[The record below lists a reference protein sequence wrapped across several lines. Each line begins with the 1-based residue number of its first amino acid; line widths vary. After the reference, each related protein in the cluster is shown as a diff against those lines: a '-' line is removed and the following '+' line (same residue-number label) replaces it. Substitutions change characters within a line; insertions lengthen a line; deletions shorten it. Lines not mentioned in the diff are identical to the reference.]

1 MRKPPCRRL
10 LPGGLL
16 CLAAL
21 ATLPAGAAD
30 SDPAA
35 LPAWQVLEYE
45 QQAFFV
51 TARSRIEVVAD
62 SADPQRW
69 QLTASSAVANN
80 SEEVVLELAADGS
93 ARHRARLSRGKSNEQ
108 RYKTYEYLPEHI
120 LRVRRDP
127 PTGAVAQPP
136 GEWPVS
142 NRRKIAYPHG
152 ADGLPVT
159 DAYALLLLA
168 ARFLTS
174 PGAAAD
180 VVVNTEFNFYLVR
193 MSRSD
198 GRPVQASYEVAGGSA
213 STGKRLTRGVT
224 LTVSP
229 LGEQVD
235 KPDFSLLGLGGEI
248 TILFDEEYVL
258 PLQLHGTAPRI
269 GPAEI
274 NLTRVTLRD
283 PAA

>member
-1 MRKPPCRRL
+1 MKKLPCRHL

-21 ATLPAGAAD
+21 ATLPASAAD
-30 SDPAA
+30 STPVTP
-35 LPAWQVLEYE
+35 PAWQVLEYE

-51 TARSRIEVVAD
+51 TARSRIELVPD

-69 QLTASSAVANN
+69 RLAASSAVASN
-80 SEEVVLELAADGS
+80 SEEVALELAADGS
-93 ARHRARLSRGKSNEQ
+93 ARHRSRLSRGKSNEQ
-108 RYKTYEYLPEHI
+108 RYKTYEFLPEHI
-120 LRVRRDP
+120 LRVRRDAP
-127 PTGAVAQPP
+127 AGTTRPP
-136 GEWPVS
+136 GDWPVS
-142 NRRKIAYPHG
+142 SRRKIAYPPG

-159 DAYALLLLA
+159 DAYALLVLA

-180 VVVNTEFNFYLVR
+180 VVVNTEFNFYQVR
-193 MSRSD
+193 MSHSE
-198 GRPVQASYEVAGGSA
+198 GRVVETNYAVAGGAA
-213 STGKRLTRGVT
+213 STGPRPTRGVT
-224 LTVSP
+224 LAVSP

-248 TILFDEEYVL
+248 TILFDQESLL
-258 PLQLHGTAPRI
+258 PLQLRGNAPRI
-269 GPAEI
+269 GAAEI
-274 NLTRVTLRD
+274 NLKRVTLRD

>member
-21 ATLPAGAAD
+21 ANFPAVAAD
-30 SDPAA
+30 SAPVTP
-35 LPAWQVLEYE
+35 PAWQVLEYE

-51 TARSRIEVVAD
+51 TASSRIELVPD

-69 QLTASSAVANN
+69 RLAASSAVASN
-80 SEEVVLELAADGS
+80 SEEVALELAADGS
-93 ARHRARLSRGKSNEQ
+93 ARHRSRLSRGKSKEQ
-108 RYKTYEYLPEHI
+108 RYKTYEFLPEHI
-120 LRVRRDP
+120 LRVRRDAP
-127 PTGAVAQPP
+127 AGTTRPP

-142 NRRKIAYPHG
+142 SRRKIAYPPG

-180 VVVNTEFNFYLVR
+180 VVVNTEFNFYQVR
-193 MSRSD
+193 MSHSE
-198 GRPVQASYEVAGGSA
+198 GRTVETNYEVAGGAA
-213 STGKRLTRGVT
+213 STGPRPTRGVN
-224 LTVSP
+224 LAVSP

-248 TILFDEEYVL
+248 TILFDQESLL
-258 PLQLHGTAPRI
+258 PLQLRGTAPRI
-269 GPAEI
+269 GAAEI
-274 NLTRVTLRD
+274 NLKRVTLRD